1 MKGLVNSPALADP
14 PVTAVLKP
22 GFTALSNALID
33 SGLLAQ
39 LKPTE
44 VNLFLVL
51 ARFSTGFLRL
61 QAIIGEQKLMELTGA
76 SQSSLYEAKKGLVQ
90 RGLITIA
97 HTKTG
102 RCLYQLGKL
111 FQPLLTPGE
120 QPEPIAKPVWVGPS
134 RQLEGNPS
142 EQPESYK
149 EFKEIQDQHHPV
161 PATSNPNDDDFLGSE
176 VRGVT
181 GGSLVERLKQL
192 GVNEFMAHRLTKSKP
207 LEIIERAIQRVRTLE
222 VTNPAGYLV
231 SEILR
236 GGYQEKPDATK
247 AQRDLH
253 REIQEKR
260 QAERQ
265 KLEQQHQQS
274 QSQAEQLW
282 QKFLSLP
289 SGHQLEL
296 KQKIQAQAER
306 EGFSR
311 LRGWGEEHPTW
322 RGLLLEEFQIWQT
335 SGGSEKPASATA
347 EPCSIGVSPPT
358 SPKFEPPTA
367 GGFFEA
373 SSSRPAC
380 PAGSQGSVFSSRP
393 GAACPDRDILS
404 KAPQGQ
410 ERGQNRQTREETAPS
425 GDACSS
431 RGA

>member
-1 MKGLVNSPALADP
+1 MITPALAEP
-14 PVTAVLKP
+14 PVTAILKP

-90 RGLITIA
+90 RGLITVA
-97 HTKTG
+97 HTRTG

-111 FQPLLTPGE
+111 FQPLMTPGE
-120 QPEPIAKPVWVGPS
+120 QLEGPPKPVWAGPS
-134 RQLEGNPS
+134 GQLEGHPS
-142 EQPESYK
+142 EQSESYK
-149 EFKEIQDQHHPV
+149 EFKEIQNQHHSV
-161 PATSNPNDDDFLGSE
+161 PATSNPNDDALWVSKE
-176 VRGVT
+176 GVAN
-181 GGSLVERLKQL
+181 GSLVERLKQL

-207 LEIIERAIQRVRTLE
+207 PEIIERAIKRVRTLE

-236 GGYQEKPDATK
+236 GGYHEKPDATK

-260 QAERQ
+260 HAERTQ
-265 KLEQQHQQS
+265 VEQHHQQS
-274 QSQAEQLW
+274 KNKADQLW

-289 SGHQLEL
+289 LGHQLEL
-296 KQKIQAQAER
+296 KQRIQSQAER
-306 EGFSR
+306 EGFAR

-322 RGLLLEEFQIWQT
+322 RGLLLEEFQLWQA
-335 SGGSEKPASATA
+335 SGGAA
-347 EPCSIGVSPPT
+347 EGFSPLSPPI
-358 SPKFEPPTA
+358 SPH
-367 GGFFEA
+367 
-373 SSSRPAC
+373 
-380 PAGSQGSVFSSRP
+380 
-393 GAACPDRDILS
+393 
-404 KAPQGQ
+404 
-410 ERGQNRQTREETAPS
+410 PS
-425 GDACSS
+425 
-431 RGA
+431 

>member
-1 MKGLVNSPALADP
+1 MMKGLVNSPALADP
-14 PVTAVLKP
+14 PITAILKP

-61 QAIIGEQKLMELTGA
+61 QAVIGEQKLLELTGA

-90 RGLITIA
+90 RGLITIS
-97 HTKTG
+97 HTRTG

-120 QPEPIAKPVWVGPS
+120 QPEAVAKPVWSKPS
-134 RQLEGNPS
+134 GQLEANPS

-149 EFKEIQDQHHPV
+149 EFKEIQIQHHPV
-161 PATSNPNDDDFLGSE
+161 PAAPNPNDDDLLGSE
-176 VRGVT
+176 VRGGVT

-192 GVNEFMAHRLTKSKP
+192 GVNEFMAHRLIKSKP
-207 LEIIERAIQRVRTLE
+207 PEIIERALQRVRTLE
-222 VTNPAGYLV
+222 VANPAGYLV

-236 GGYQEKPDATK
+236 GGYHDKPDVTK
-247 AQRDLH
+247 AQRDFH
-253 REIQEKR
+253 REVHEKR
-260 QAERQ
+260 QAERL

-282 QKFLSLP
+282 QRFLSLP

-296 KQKIQAQAER
+296 KQKIQSQAER

-311 LRGWGEEHPTW
+311 LRGWSEEHPTW
-322 RGLLLEEFQIWQT
+322 RGLLLEEFQIWLT
-335 SGGSEKPASATA
+335 ASAEKPASTSP
-347 EPCSIGVSPPT
+347 EPCSVGVSPSS
-358 SPKFEPPTA
+358 SPKIVAPIA
-367 GGFFEA
+367 GGSLEA
-373 SSSRPAC
+373 SSFRSPRPPGPPTPVSSGCSGASC
-380 PAGSQGSVFSSRP
+380 SGGDLHPKGS
-393 GAACPDRDILS
+393 
-404 KAPQGQ
+404 
-410 ERGQNRQTREETAPS
+410 
-425 GDACSS
+425 
-431 RGA
+431 

>member
-1 MKGLVNSPALADP
+1 MESAALAEAP
-14 PVTAVLKP
+14 AAAVPILKP

-44 VNLFLVL
+44 VSVFLVL

-61 QAIIGEQKLMELTGA
+61 QAVIGEQKLMELTGA
-76 SQSSLYEAKKGLVQ
+76 SQSSLYEAKKSLVQ

-97 HTKTG
+97 HTRTG

-111 FQPLLTPGE
+111 FQPLMTPGE
-120 QPEPIAKPVWVGPS
+120 QVEPVAKPAWARPS
-134 RQLEGNPS
+134 GQLEANPS

-149 EFKEIQDQHHPV
+149 EFKEIQNQHHPV
-161 PATSNPNDDDFLGSE
+161 PATQDPNDDAPLSSE
-176 VRGVT
+176 SHKVT

-192 GVNEFMAHRLTKSKP
+192 GVNEFMAHRLTKSKSP
-207 LEIIERAIQRVRTLE
+207 EIIERAILRIRTLQ

-236 GGYQEKPDATK
+236 GGYHEKPDATK

-260 QAERQ
+260 QAERL

-282 QKFLSLP
+282 QEFLSLP
-289 SGHQLEL
+289 LGHQLEL
-296 KQKIQAQAER
+296 KQKIQSQAER

-322 RGLLLEEFQIWQT
+322 RGLLLEEFQIWQA
-335 SGGSEKPASATA
+335 SGGREKAASGLV
-347 EPCSIGVSPPT
+347 EPTPGSWPFSP
-358 SPKFEPPTA
+358 S
-367 GGFFEA
+367 
-373 SSSRPAC
+373 
-380 PAGSQGSVFSSRP
+380 
-393 GAACPDRDILS
+393 L
-404 KAPQGQ
+404 
-410 ERGQNRQTREETAPS
+410 
-425 GDACSS
+425 
-431 RGA
+431 

>member
-1 MKGLVNSPALADP
+1 MESAAYAEAPAA
-14 PVTAVLKP
+14 AVPILKP

-51 ARFSTGFLRL
+51 GRFSTGFLRL
-61 QAIIGEQKLMELTGA
+61 QAVIGEQKLLELTGA

-97 HTKTG
+97 HTRTG

-111 FQPLLTPGE
+111 FQPLMTPGE
-120 QPEPIAKPVWVGPS
+120 QPEGITKPVWAGPS
-134 RQLEGNPS
+134 GQLEANPS

-149 EFKEIQDQHHPV
+149 EFKEIQDQHHSV
-161 PATSNPNDDDFLGSE
+161 PDTPDSNDDAFLVSKVNGAT
-176 VRGVT
+176 RGR
-181 GGSLVERLKQL
+181 LMDRLKQL
-192 GVNEFMAHRLTKSKP
+192 GVNEFMAHRLTKSKSP
-207 LEIIERAIQRVRTLE
+207 EIIERAIQRVRTLE

-260 QAERQ
+260 QAERLKQ
-265 KLEQQHQQS
+265 EQQHQQS
-274 QSQAEQLW
+274 QNQAEQLW

-289 SGHQLEL
+289 LGHQLEL
-296 KQKIQAQAER
+296 KKKIQSQAER

-322 RGLLLEEFQIWQT
+322 RGLLLEEFQLWQA
-335 SGGSEKPASATA
+335 SGLAEKPASTSVDS
-347 EPCSIGVSPPT
+347 CSIGLSPAI
-358 SPKFEPPTA
+358 SAKFALPIA
-367 GGFFEA
+367 GGSLET
-373 SSSRPAC
+373 SSARSQRP
-380 PAGSQGSVFSSRP
+380 PGPQISVPSGCP
-393 GAACPDRDILS
+393 GAACPDRDLLQED
-404 KAPQGQ
+404 PQGQ
-410 ERGQNRQTREETAPS
+410 ERGRDR
-425 GDACSS
+425 
-431 RGA
+431 

>member
-1 MKGLVNSPALADP
+1 MMKGLVNSPALADP
-14 PVTAVLKP
+14 PVTAILKP

-61 QAIIGEQKLMELTGA
+61 QAVIGEQKLLELTGA
-76 SQSSLYEAKKGLVQ
+76 SQSSLYEAKKSLVQ

-97 HTKTG
+97 HTRTG

-111 FQPLLTPGE
+111 FQPLMTPGE
-120 QPEPIAKPVWVGPS
+120 QPQPAAKPVWARPS
-134 RQLEGNPS
+134 GQLEANPS

-161 PATSNPNDDDFLGSE
+161 PDTPDPNDDALLVSNRG
-176 VRGVT
+176 GVT

-207 LEIIERAIQRVRTLE
+207 PEIIERAIQRVRTLE

-236 GGYQEKPDATK
+236 GGYHEKPDATK

-260 QAERQ
+260 QAERL

-274 QSQAEQLW
+274 QNQAEQLW
-282 QKFLSLP
+282 QTFLALP
-289 SGHQLEL
+289 LGHQLEL
-296 KQKIQAQAER
+296 KQRIQTQAER
-306 EGFSR
+306 EGFAR

-322 RGLLLEEFQIWQT
+322 RGLLLEEFQLWQ
-335 SGGSEKPASATA
+335 ASAVA
-347 EPCSIGVSPPT
+347 EKAASAPAQPCSIGVSPLST
-358 SPKFEPPTA
+358 PKFAPPIA
-367 GGFFEA
+367 GGPFET
-373 SSSRPAC
+373 SSSNSPH
-380 PAGSQGSVFSSRP
+380 PSGLQQGSVPSGFP
-393 GAACPDRDILS
+393 GAACPDRDFLQED
-404 KAPQGQ
+404 PQGQ
-410 ERGQNRQTREETAPS
+410 ERSQT
-425 GDACSS
+425 C
-431 RGA
+431 

>member
-14 PVTAVLKP
+14 PVTAILKP
-22 GFTALSNALID
+22 GFTALSNALVD

-44 VNLFLVL
+44 VNLYLVL

-61 QAIIGEQKLMELTGA
+61 QAVIGEQKLLELTGA

-97 HTKTG
+97 HTRTG

-111 FQPLLTPGE
+111 FQPLMTPGE
-120 QPEPIAKPVWVGPS
+120 QPEAVARPVWAGPS
-134 RQLEGNPS
+134 AQLEGNPS

-149 EFKEIQDQHHPV
+149 EFKEIQDQHHSV
-161 PATSNPNDDDFLGSE
+161 PDTPDSNDDALLVSE
-176 VRGVT
+176 LPGLA

-192 GVNEFMAHRLTKSKP
+192 GVNEFMAHRLTKNKP
-207 LEIIERAIQRVRTLE
+207 PEIIERAIQRVRTLA

-236 GGYQEKPDATK
+236 GGYHEKPDATK

-260 QAERQ
+260 QTERLKQ
-265 KLEQQHQQS
+265 EQQHQQS
-274 QSQAEQLW
+274 QNQAEQLW

-289 SGHQLEL
+289 LGHQLEL
-296 KQKIQAQAER
+296 KQKIQSQAER
-306 EGFSR
+306 EGFAR

-322 RGLLLEEFQIWQT
+322 RGLLLEEFQLWQA
-335 SGGSEKPASATA
+335 SGVTEKPASAPA
-347 EPCSIGVSPPT
+347 EPCSIGVSPPG
-358 SPKFEPPTA
+358 SPKFASPIA
-367 GGFFEA
+367 GGSLET
-373 SSSRPAC
+373 SSSRSQRP
-380 PAGSQGSVFSSRP
+380 PGPQGSVPSGCP
-393 GAACPDRDILS
+393 GAACPDRHLLEAS
-404 KAPQGQ
+404 QGQ
-410 ERGQNRQTREETAPS
+410 ERGQDR
-425 GDACSS
+425 
-431 RGA
+431 